1 MVGQLEEAF
10 TSEEYPEEERRQL
23 ETKAAG
29 VKALATWH
37 ATDTIQAARE
47 ACGGLGYLSAY
58 RLGRL
63 KADTDV
69 FTTFEGDNTILLQ
82 LVAKSLLTEFRDEFG
97 ELSPVG
103 TASFFAGQVVERI
116 VERTAAREIVSR
128 LWDDLTPGSEQE
140 GDLADRKYQ
149 LALFAWR
156 EDHIVSAA
164 ARRLKGGIDAG
175 SDPFDVFNECQD
187 HILLAARA
195 HVERLILE
203 AFDRG
208 VAGCADTGIREVLDR
223 LCDLY
228 ALSRIEGDR
237 AWFQEHG
244 RISSTRS
251 KAVIAAVNRLCSA
264 LRPHVGGL
272 VEGFGVPEA
281 ALPET
286 GSI

>member
-1 MVGQLEEAF
+1 MVTELERAF
-10 TSEEYPEEERRQL
+10 SSDDYPEEERRLL

-47 ACGGLGYLSAY
+47 ACGGLGYLSGY

-116 VERTAAREIVSR
+116 VERTAARELVSR
-128 LWDDLTPGSEQE
+128 LWDDLTPSSEAE
-140 GDLADRKYQ
+140 GDLAERKYQ

-164 ARRLKGGIDAG
+164 ARRLKGGIDDG
-175 SDPFDVFNECQD
+175 QDPFDVFNECQD
-187 HILLAARA
+187 HILLASRA

-208 VAGCADTGIREVLDR
+208 VQNCEDTGQQQVLDR

-228 ALSRIEGDR
+228 ALSRIEADR

-251 KAVIAAVNRLCSA
+251 KAVIQSVNRLCEA
-264 LRPHVGGL
+264 LRPHAGEL
-272 VEGFGVPEA
+272 VEAFGVPEP
-281 ALPET
+281 ALPDV
-286 GSI
+286 GSV